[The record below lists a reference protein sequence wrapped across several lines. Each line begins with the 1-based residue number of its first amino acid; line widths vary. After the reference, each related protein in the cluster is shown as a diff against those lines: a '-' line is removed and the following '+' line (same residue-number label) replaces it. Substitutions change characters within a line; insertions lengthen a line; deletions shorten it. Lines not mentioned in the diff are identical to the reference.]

1 MRFLN
6 DVPIGLILLITL
18 PMVIILILL
27 NDIINMVK
35 NIYIGLLL

>member
-6 DVPIGLILLITL
+6 KIPIGLILLITL